1 MRLNGFQ
8 KAISIRLF
16 TIYTAKKIVHIKI
29 LILRL
34 LQQDKSVI
42 NIIYISNFYEGLSVY
57 VVLISYL
64 INFQLCSIFYV

>member
-42 NIIYISNFYEGLSVY
+42 NIIYINNFYEGLSVY